1 VWLASNIIQGCH
13 RRQNGLDLAKS
24 MITVNTHQA
33 KSQLSK
39 LLAAVEEEGE
49 VVLICRSG
57 KPVAEMKAVKPA
69 HDRLKADRAL
79 KVRFGRGFHPTE
91 PATEEDWPE
100 AAR

>member
-1 VWLASNIIQGCH
+1 MSLIYAT
-13 RRQNGLDLAKS
+13 K

-39 LLAAVEEEGE
+39 LLAAVEEGE

-57 KPVAEMKAVKPA
+57 KPVAEMKAVAPA
-69 HDRLKADRAL
+69 RDRLKPDRAL
-79 KVRFGRGFHPTE
+79 KVKFARGFNPTE

-100 AAR
+100 ESR